1 MSPTRS
7 SATAPAALDALLLPA
22 AGTDR
27 RRATADLD
35 AAFVDG
41 VITRRQGHP
50 AALACARIR
59 LVGTAAAALDL
70 RSRDSVS
77 HDQDAVAY
85 GGWLAGL
92 R

>member
-1 MSPTRS
+1 MFSTRS
-7 SATAPAALDALLLPA
+7 SATAPAALEALLLPA
-22 AGTDR
+22 AGNDR
-27 RRATADLD
+27 RRAAVALD

-41 VITRRQGHP
+41 VSARRQGHP

-85 GGWLAGL
+85 GGCLAGL
-92 R
+92 P